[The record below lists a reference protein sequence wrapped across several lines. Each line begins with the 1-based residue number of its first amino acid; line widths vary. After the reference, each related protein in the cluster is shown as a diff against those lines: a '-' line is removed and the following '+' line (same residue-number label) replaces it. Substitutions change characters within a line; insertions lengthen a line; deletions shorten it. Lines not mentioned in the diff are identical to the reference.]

1 MPMLSKQIEGLREE
15 INQMFPEYYSQAE
28 TMQRLIETGNHA
40 QNLKSASKM
49 AQSVPMSAALQSST
63 SFQYQNRS
71 S

>member
-40 QNLKSASKM
+40 SLPKCRNCPKLEECLENGPKCTN
-49 AQSVPMSAALQSST
+49 VRRT
-63 SFQYQNRS
+63 SIID
-71 S
+71 